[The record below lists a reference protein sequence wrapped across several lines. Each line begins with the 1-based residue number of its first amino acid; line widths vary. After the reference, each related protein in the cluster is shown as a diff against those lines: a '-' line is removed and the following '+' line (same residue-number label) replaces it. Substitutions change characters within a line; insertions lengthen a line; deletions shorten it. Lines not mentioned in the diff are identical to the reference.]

1 MSDALKLGER
11 GEALA
16 WNFLRK
22 RGYELLE
29 KNFRTRFGEMDVIAK
44 KDDSIV
50 FIEVKTRRNER
61 FGIPAEAVDWRKRQ
75 KLTRVAQ
82 AYLQAHGLE
91 NQAARFDVLSVTWD
105 GTTEPAFF
113 LLEDAFQVE
122 G

>member
-1 MSDALKLGER
+1 MSDLLKLGER

-22 RGYELLE
+22 QGYELLE
-29 KNFRTRFGEMDVIAK
+29 RNFRTRFGEMDVIAR
-44 KDDSIV
+44 KDGSLV

-82 AYLQAHGLE
+82 AYLQTHRLE

-105 GTTEPAFF
+105 GTTEPVFF